1 MRYHLPDYVKAM
13 LTEVESYGGET
24 CEYYTIVPRLQ
35 AFVNLMKVNKD
46 YTYPRTEHLISLIE
60 SARRSGV
67 PISRPWTYVEERDLR
82 RAEQERENARVQR
95 MYAHQAMLIQRT
107 ENCEHE
113 CDSDGYDDSY

>member
-13 LTEVESYGGET
+13 LTEVESGGGET

-35 AFVNLMKVNKD
+35 DFVNLMKVNKD
-46 YTYPRTEHLISLIE
+46 YTYSRTGDLISLIE
-60 SARRSGV
+60 SAHRSGV

-95 MYAHQAMLIQRT
+95 MYAHQAMLIQRM